1 MNKTLAIIKNE
12 FRKTVKRGGFIFLTA
27 ILPVLG
33 LLFIGVSQI
42 VSNVTKPPAE
52 TVKIGY
58 VDELGGFTR
67 YLQQGNF
74 IFESFGDEA
83 AAKQALLD
91 GGVSQYI
98 VIPPDLVSKGV
109 IARYTLNRELEAPP
123 AVMSAVQSFATGNLL
138 AEKVP
143 ADVIAR
149 IESSVGLQTTQLE
162 KSGEPAPSRG
172 GYANFIVPAIFSF
185 FLLLALVFSST
196 YLLQSLS
203 EEKEN
208 RVLEILVSS
217 VSTRQLLVGKV
228 LGLGAA
234 GLLQVLV
241 WVVTLPILLG
251 AASSSFGGILSGAQ
265 VPASF
270 WLLGVIYFVLG
281 YLVFAV
287 LSASVA
293 AITSTMQ
300 EAQGFSSI
308 YTLMAVVPLWTLSV
322 MLISPD
328 SPAWV
333 ALSIFP
339 FTAPVEVMLRLGLT
353 GVPFWQL
360 ALSLTVLAMS
370 VAGGLALASR
380 LLRTYMLTYGKRPGF
395 TQIFRSLRSS

>member
-1 MNKTLAIIKNE
+1 
-12 FRKTVKRGGFIFLTA
+12 
-27 ILPVLG
+27 
-33 LLFIGVSQI
+33 
-42 VSNVTKPPAE
+42 
-52 TVKIGY
+52 
-58 VDELGGFTR
+58 
-67 YLQQGNF
+67 
-74 IFESFGDEA
+74 
-83 AAKQALLD
+83 
-91 GGVSQYI
+91 
-98 VIPPDLVSKGV
+98 
-109 IARYTLNRELEAPP
+109 
-123 AVMSAVQSFATGNLL
+123 
-138 AEKVP
+138 
-143 ADVIAR
+143 
-149 IESSVGLQTTQLE
+149 
-162 KSGEPAPSRG
+162 
-172 GYANFIVPAIFSF
+172 
-185 FLLLALVFSST
+185 
-196 YLLQSLS
+196 
-203 EEKEN
+203 
-208 RVLEILVSS
+208 VLEILVSS